1 MKDVEHILEYNLIF
15 SPIKLLGKSTNKK
28 NQLGKTT
35 SKQKNPT
42 LNIKTSDILLFFF
55 KIVFTSNL
63 QSIDALQTLKFIF
76 PACQFFSKSWGE
88 PPTGGHS
95 YQTQCV

>member
-15 SPIKLLGKSTNKK
+15 FPIKLLGKSTNKK

-42 LNIKTSDILLFFF
+42 LNIKTSDILFFF
-55 KIVFTSNL
+55 SR
-63 QSIDALQTLKFIF
+63 
-76 PACQFFSKSWGE
+76 
-88 PPTGGHS
+88 
-95 YQTQCV
+95 